1 VLLVA
6 CPARLAAGRVGR
18 RAAAFGLAVAGPL
31 AVSRRRW
38 LVAVRWVARPPSAL
52 AVRLG
57 AGPAALSAPPSL
69 PGVPLPVPPRGG
81 FSRSPSRFAPAVS
94 FRQGR
99 LF

>member
-6 CPARLAAGRVGR
+6 CPSRLAAEHCRR
-18 RAAAFGLAVAGPL
+18 RAAAFGLAVAGPV
-31 AVSRRRW
+31 AMARRRW
-38 LVAVRWVARPPSAL
+38 LVAVRRVARPPSVL

-57 AGPAALSAPPSL
+57 AGPVARSSLPL

-81 FSRSPSRFAPAVS
+81 FSRSSLRSTSAVS
-94 FRQGR
+94 LCQGW